1 MAPNSAP
8 SLGSVCGCH
17 MPDKL
22 PSLPNIFPP
31 PAPLLDQVA
40 ARLRAKHYSLRT
52 EEAYVSCIRRYI
64 HFHGKRHPRDM
75 GKAEVEAILSA

>member
-1 MAPNSAP
+1 
-8 SLGSVCGCH
+8 
-17 MPDKL
+17 
-22 PSLPNIFPP
+22 
-31 PAPLLDQVA
+31 VA
-40 ARLRAKHYSLRT
+40 ARMRAKHYGRRT